1 MEQRCEREVQM
12 NKRLVFVVGIALAT
26 VFSATGARAA
36 DDCGT
41 VKECAKQMVD
51 LANEL
56 KNENA
61 ALLKRIEALEA
72 LAPKWNVSADDLGTL
87 KKALSE
93 PAAVRPVLVPFE
105 QPGKCQAGEVMVG
118 WQVAGAPD
126 AVTIIGQIQ
135 CARVFG
141 NRP

>member
-1 MEQRCEREVQM
+1 MKQ
-12 NKRLVFVVGIALAT
+12 RLVFVVVIALAT
-26 VFSATGARAA
+26 VLSAAGARAA

-72 LAPKWNVSADDLGTL
+72 LEPKWTKSADDLVDL
-87 KKALSE
+87 KKELSE
-93 PAAVRPVLVPFE
+93 PPQVKAVAVPFE
-105 QPGKCQAGEVMVG
+105 TEQKCDDGEVMVG
-118 WQVAGAPD
+118 WGIVGAPD
-126 AVTIIGQIQ
+126 MVTINSRIK

-141 NRP
+141 KRP